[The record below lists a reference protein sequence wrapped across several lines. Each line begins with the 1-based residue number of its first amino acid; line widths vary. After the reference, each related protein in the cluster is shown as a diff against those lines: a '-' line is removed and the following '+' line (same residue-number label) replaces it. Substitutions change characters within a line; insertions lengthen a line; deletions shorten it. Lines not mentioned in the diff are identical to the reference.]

1 VKVDRFRVRPGD
13 RRALERHATDLT
25 GPFSGKSDALA
36 NLQRGVARLE
46 ARQALFYARNDY
58 ALLLIFQGMDGAGKD
73 SAIKH
78 VLSGINPLGTDV
90 HTFKQPSS
98 EELAHD
104 FLWRA
109 SNVLPARGRIGV
121 FDRSYYEDVLVVR
134 VHPELVAAR
143 HLPVERVTP
152 RIWKERFESINAFE
166 RHLWRNGTL
175 VRKFFLHISRS
186 EQRRRLIKRLDDPAK
201 NWKFSAA
208 DLPER
213 AKWKA
218 YMRAYE
224 QVLAATSSRE
234 APWYVIPADHKW
246 FAHAAIADIVV
257 QTLDDLDLSPPRL
270 PKDRRREL
278 EAAQAALAA
287 EESGHR
293 R

>member
-1 VKVDRFRVRPGD
+1 VKIDRFRVKPGD
-13 RRALERHATDLT
+13 RRALERHASDVK
-25 GPFSGKSDALA
+25 GRFSGKEDALA
-36 NLQRGVARLE
+36 YLQKGIARLE
-46 ARQALFYARNDY
+46 ARQALFYARDQY
-58 ALLLIFQGMDGAGKD
+58 SLLLIFQGMDGAGKD

-90 HTFKQPSS
+90 RTFKQPSS

-109 SNVLPARGRIGV
+109 AKALPARGRIGV

-143 HLPVERVTP
+143 HLPAERVTP
-152 RIWKERFESINAFE
+152 RIWNERFESINAFE
-166 RHLWRNGTL
+166 RHLWRNGTII
-175 VRKFFLHISRS
+175 RKFFLQISRD
-186 EQRRRLIKRLDDPAK
+186 EQRRRLMKRLEDPAK

-213 AKWKA
+213 ANWKA

-224 QVLAATSSRE
+224 RMIAATSSRE

-246 FAHAAIADIVV
+246 FAHAAIADVV
-257 QTLDDLDLSPPRL
+257 LEALDELDLAPPRL
-270 PKDRRREL
+270 SKDRRRDL
-278 EAAQAALAA
+278 REAQRVLAA
-287 EESGHR
+287 EAAKHR
-293 R
+293 A

>member
-1 VKVDRFRVRPGD
+1 MKIDRFRVRPGD
-13 RRALERHATDLT
+13 GRALRRHAPDTH
-25 GPFSGKSDALA
+25 GSFSGKKDALA
-36 NLQRGVARLE
+36 SLEKGVARLE
-46 ARQALFYARNDY
+46 ARQALFYARDEY
-58 ALLLIFQGMDGAGKD
+58 SLLLIFQGMDGAGKD

-90 HTFKQPSS
+90 RTFKQPSS

-109 SNVLPARGRIGV
+109 AKALPARGRIGV

-134 VHPELVAAR
+134 VHPELIAAR
-143 HLPVERVTP
+143 HLPADRVTP
-152 RIWKERFESINAFE
+152 RIWKERFESIIAFE
-166 RHLWRNGTL
+166 QHLWRNGTII
-175 VRKFFLHISRS
+175 RKFFLQISRD
-186 EQRRRLIKRLDDPAK
+186 EQRRRLMKRLEDPTK

-224 QVLAATSSRE
+224 RVIAATSSRE

-246 FAHAAIADIVV
+246 FAHAVIAAVV
-257 QTLDDLDLSPPRL
+257 LEALDEIDLAVPRL
-270 PKDRRREL
+270 SRERRRQL
-278 EAAQAALAA
+278 GEAQRMLAA
-287 EESGHR
+287 EAAKHR
-293 R
+293 G